1 MLLTVILKAS
11 YGRDPTAT
19 GVRDR
24 HSEHALNL
32 GFRETCPPLTKRE
45 VNRNMPSAKG
55 HILGVLLSVDILI

>member
-19 GVRDR
+19 SVRNR

-32 GFRETCPPLTKRE
+32 GFCETCPQLTKRE
-45 VNRNMPSAKG
+45 VNRSMPSEKG
-55 HILGVLLSVDILI
+55 HILGILLSMDILI